1 MNFFHGAFRWQILFL
16 LPFRSSAWFFKLY
29 EKHLSHKQCA
39 SSNRI
44 SITSHQVFTRTCI
57 FHFDRVYNETA
68 LEPVMHIPVKKSNT
82 IKRWWRTIIL
92 KLCALFQFTNSVPIY
107 YEQTRNYPRAFYNL
121 PWQISAI
128 KKLFRIVASLP
139 INWKFRSWKR
149 KELIIFLSW
158 TCIF

>member
-1 MNFFHGAFRWQILFL
+1 MSENFPRDWLVTRFFMTLHLLLNVQRFFSSLLYLHEFFSRCISLAFLFL

-44 SITSHQVFTRTCI
+44 TITSHQVFTRTCI

-82 IKRWWRTIIL
+82 IKRWWLTIIL
-92 KLCALFQFTNSVPIY
+92 KLCALFQFTNSAPIF
-107 YEQTRNYPRAFYNL
+107 YEQTKITHAHF
-121 PWQISAI
+121 
-128 KKLFRIVASLP
+128 
-139 INWKFRSWKR
+139 
-149 KELIIFLSW
+149 IICPDKYQL
-158 TCIF
+158 